1 MSKKS
6 TKLEELHDTF
16 KELGISPETIF
27 KNCYFF

>member
-16 KELGISPETIF
+16 KELGISPETVEI
-27 KNCYFF
+27 NDTL